1 MQRRSHDTAD
11 GGCVQASGGG
21 SAGGTGLS
29 LNTLPD
35 FGPKIAAE
43 IAMLTGHPFVT
54 VPNKFAAQGSIDA
67 MVNASAALRR

>member
-21 SAGGTGLS
+21 SAGGTGL
-29 LNTLPD
+29 
-35 FGPKIAAE
+35 AAE